1 MARHYKRPD
10 DYWLLPDP
18 RFQDKVLSKFIN
30 CVMMGGEKATAQRVV
45 YGALE
50 AIGTRL
56 EKERAADKEK
66 AESMPR
72 SSIELFHLALE
83 NVRPAVE
90 VRSKRVG
97 GANYQV
103 PMQLNRR
110 RQQSLS
116 FRWLIEASRA
126 EKGRPMHLR
135 LAKELWDAAKNEGKA
150 VTTKENTHRMADANK
165 AFAHFAW

>member
-56 EKERAADKEK
+56 EKERAVDKEK

-83 NVRPAVE
+83 NVRPVVE

-103 PMQLNRR
+103 PMPLNRR
-110 RQQSLS
+110 RAQSLT
-116 FRWLIEASRA
+116 FRWILDAIRG
-126 EKGRPMHLR
+126 EKGKPIALR
-135 LAKELWDAAKNEGKA
+135 LAKELFDAAKNEGKA
-150 VTTKENTHRMADANK
+150 VTTRENTHRMADANK